1 MGLLVN
7 RCVWGLRFI
16 TCWTFSIIDVLG
28 LRLTC
33 FWGLGPLF
41 FRVKVIKSFKILDFW
56 ALLSIDFKGSRFIIL
71 LGLKLDRCLR
81 CATATHTFE
90 RFWVH
95 RFCASKFIDFPVKS
109 THQVFR
115 QRLVYPPT
123 LANSSPAPQEI
134 FSSNACCHLC
144 GRTWGKK
151 TAKFEYRSMA
161 QFCTSIWARKNQTK
175 IEITGKRRIY
185 AKILSFQFRKLGHQK
200 RKVWKNKNG
209 HKAPDQDGTML

>member
-1 MGLLVN
+1 MFKVWGSHAFG
-7 RCVWGLRFI
+7 VWGLY
-16 TCWTFSIIDVLG
+16 
-28 LRLTC
+28 
-33 FWGLGPLF
+33 F
-41 FRVKVIKSFKILDFW
+41 FRVKAIKSFKILDFW

-134 FSSNACCHLC
+134 FSSICKRVLPSLWKNL
-144 GRTWGKK
+144 GKK
-151 TAKFEYRSMA
+151 RQQSLNTDLWPNAV
-161 QFCTSIWARKNQTK
+161 
-175 IEITGKRRIY
+175 
-185 AKILSFQFRKLGHQK
+185 FQFGPKRIKQK
-200 RKVWKNKNG
+200 
-209 HKAPDQDGTML
+209 